1 VFSGIGLP
9 PWALWAL
16 LFLAILVGILVVWRL
31 IRPLIGSRISL
42 PGHGRAR
49 QPRLGIVDIYD
60 LDRQRQLVLLRRDNV
75 EHLLLIG
82 GPNDVVVESN
92 IARLPPRQ
100 ATHHPDVPERAPGP
114 SRPPLEPPRPV
125 VDTIPAS
132 ERGPAPAEARTG
144 NGGSEAPGG
153 EPGSRPAK
161 AADASTSDAEEE
173 LAPIGTMEPVS
184 VTARAE
190 PVLRAEPVPAPV
202 RGVEPAFP
210 PMPPQAGKPAPASP
224 SAAPAPSAPAPA
236 RPGAPP
242 VPPARPVH
250 SNPIP
255 FPTGAAPQ
263 PPRPVEK
270 GGAEAPPKETAPAG
284 SMGPA
289 KTPSQAEPGA
299 VRPHEP
305 RPAAPQAAASPPGPR
320 APDTAILSD
329 MTRQLE
335 QALRRPSP
343 PVNPD
348 RPGEPAAVS
357 AVAPTRPGSGSTQS
371 GPAAA
376 APSPEKKPAEGAAAK
391 PPGKEDDPFS
401 VEEIEAEF
409 ARLLGRTD
417 KS

>member
-1 VFSGIGLP
+1 
-9 PWALWAL
+9 
-16 LFLAILVGILVVWRL
+16 
-31 IRPLIGSRISL
+31 
-42 PGHGRAR
+42 
-49 QPRLGIVDIYD
+49 
-60 LDRQRQLVLLRRDNV
+60 
-75 EHLLLIG
+75 
-82 GPNDVVVESN
+82 
-92 IARLPPRQ
+92 
-100 ATHHPDVPERAPGP
+100 
-114 SRPPLEPPRPV
+114 
-125 VDTIPAS
+125 
-132 ERGPAPAEARTG
+132 
-144 NGGSEAPGG
+144 
-153 EPGSRPAK
+153 
-161 AADASTSDAEEE
+161 
-173 LAPIGTMEPVS
+173 
-184 VTARAE
+184 
-190 PVLRAEPVPAPV
+190 
-202 RGVEPAFP
+202 
-210 PMPPQAGKPAPASP
+210 
-224 SAAPAPSAPAPA
+224 
-236 RPGAPP
+236 
-242 VPPARPVH
+242 
-250 SNPIP
+250 
-255 FPTGAAPQ
+255 
-263 PPRPVEK
+263 VEK

-305 RPAAPQAAASPPGPR
+305 RPAAPQAGASPPGAR

-335 QALRRPSP
+335 QALRRPST